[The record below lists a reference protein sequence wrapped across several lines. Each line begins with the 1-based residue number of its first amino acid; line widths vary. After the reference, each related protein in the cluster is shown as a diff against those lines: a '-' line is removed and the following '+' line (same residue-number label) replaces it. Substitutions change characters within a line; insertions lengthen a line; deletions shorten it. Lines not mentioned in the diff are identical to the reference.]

1 MQTALPARRDPL
13 LSRSTPL
20 LLTLI
25 AATLIGWA
33 TPSFAQGANSP
44 TRGVRLLSESVSD
57 SWDASALEL
66 NPAGIG
72 FIDGWNFAF
81 YHATFGEKDG
91 EGDSVF
97 FAARIIGPWTV
108 GFGMQ
113 FLRWSQFG
121 GDYLKLTITNTL
133 NLHRTFAIGFSY
145 NFFVDDKDR
154 DIRKLGSFDVGLIYR
169 PFSWLSLGLAV
180 KDIDTPLFRGKPLNR
195 FYDVAVGLRPGD
207 EPRYSLSLGMRI
219 EENAATVDPYLA
231 FRFEPLDGWVLLGQ
245 AGLMRRSSRNNF
257 YASFGMEFNFSLIGA
272 GAGYQ
277 FERMNGKNTH
287 GFTTYFRVSSRAFR
301 TLLRPRQIYPVLEL
315 GGGLTEYNRS
325 GLFATKRPTLFA
337 YVHAIH
343 YYRLDKSVAGLVI
356 RLSGGGMGWAQ
367 AEEIRNALAAFQKA
381 GKKVVVHIDST
392 NALGFYLAS
401 VADLLT
407 VNPAGGVYLTGLSTT
422 LTFFKGVMSKIGIEA
437 DFVRIGKYK
446 SFPETFTRRSP
457 TEPNKM
463 VRNSLLDGIFGHF
476 LDSVAAS
483 RHVSRTRVREALDRG
498 QFLPEELQRY
508 QLIDRALNF
517 DQLGQAIKKRWGGSP
532 VIKTRYP
539 SLRRQP
545 TNWSEPNEIA
555 ILVVDGSIVEGRSRT
570 IPLIDQRFTGSASFA
585 KLMAQVRSNRRIKA
599 VVVRV
604 DSGGGSALA
613 SDIMHR
619 EILLTRKV
627 KPVVVSFGNVAASG
641 AYYLAAGAN
650 KIFASRTTITG
661 SIGIFAGKFVFSG
674 LFRWLGIDRVNFKRG
689 RYAQLFSIDKKFDP
703 AERRLVLQKITHF
716 YQIFLRRVATGR
728 RLTTQAVDKV
738 GRGRVW
744 LGSQAKPLGLFDS
757 YGGLWDA
764 LMEARRL
771 AGIDK
776 GERIRY
782 RLLPELGFWERI
794 KKFFGVKTSPDLGLL
809 GQAQQKVL
817 QLLAPALLQ
826 YRAYEPLALMPFIIE
841 FR

>member
-1 MQTALPARRDPL
+1 MQTRLSALRGFSFVVLFASLVSFVDLGAAR
-13 LSRSTPL
+13 
-20 LLTLI
+20 
-25 AATLIGWA
+25 
-33 TPSFAQGANSP
+33 AQGANSP
-44 TRGVRLLSESVSD
+44 TRGVRLLSESVAD
-57 SWDASALEL
+57 GWDASVLEL

-91 EGDSVF
+91 EGDSIF
-97 FAARIIGPWTV
+97 FAARLIGPWTM

-113 FLRWSQFG
+113 FMRWSQFG
-121 GDYLKLTITNTL
+121 GDYLKFTITNTL

-145 NFFVDDKDR
+145 NFFLDDRDR

-169 PFSWLSLGLAV
+169 PFDWLSLGLAV
-180 KDIDTPLFRGKPLNR
+180 KDIDTPVFRGKPLNR

-219 EENAATVDPYLA
+219 EENAATVDPYLS
-231 FRFEPLDGWVLLGQ
+231 FRFEPLHGWVILGQ

-257 YASFGMEFNFSLIGA
+257 YASLGMEFNFSLIGA

-277 FERMNGKNTH
+277 FERNNGKNTH
-287 GFTTYFRVSSRAFR
+287 GFTTYFRISSRSYR
-301 TLLRPRQIYPVLEL
+301 SLLRPRQIYPLLRL
-315 GGGLTEYNRS
+315 GGTLTEYNRA
-325 GLFATKRPTLFA
+325 GLFATKHPTLFA
-337 YVHAIH
+337 YVHAIN
-343 YYRLDKSVAGLVI
+343 YYRVDKSVKGLVV

-367 AEEIRNALAAFQKA
+367 AEEIRNALAAFKKA
-381 GKKVVVHIDST
+381 GKHLIIHIDST
-392 NALGFYLAS
+392 NALGFYVAS

-422 LTFFKGVMSKIGIEA
+422 LTFFKGLMSKVGIEA
-437 DFVRIGKYK
+437 QFVKIGKYK
-446 SFPETFTRRSP
+446 SFPEAFTRRGP
-457 TEPNKM
+457 TEANKM
-463 VRNSLLDGIFGHF
+463 VRNSLLDGIFQHF
-476 LDSVAAS
+476 LNAVALS
-483 RHVSRTRVREALDRG
+483 RKVTPARVRQALDSG
-498 QFLPEELQRY
+498 QFLPEELQRMG
-508 QLIDRALNF
+508 LIDKVANF
-517 DQLGQAIKKRWGGSP
+517 DELKSVIKKRWGGSP
-532 VIKTRYP
+532 VLKAGHP
-539 SLRRQP
+539 SLKPQP
-545 TNWSEPNEIA
+545 THWSEPNEIA
-555 ILVVDGSIVEGRSRT
+555 ILVVDGSIVEGTSRT

-585 KLMAQVRSNRRIKA
+585 KLMAKVRSDRRIKA

-674 LFRWLGIDRVNFKRG
+674 LFRWLGIDRVSYSRG
-689 RYAQLFSIDKKFDP
+689 RYARLFSIDKTFDP
-703 AERRLVLQKITHF
+703 GERKLVLQKITHF

-728 RLTTQAVDKV
+728 KLTTAAVDKV

-744 LGSQAKPLGLFDS
+744 LGSQAKVHGLFDE
-757 YGGLWDA
+757 YGGLWEA

-771 AGIDK
+771 AGISK

-782 RLLPELGFWERI
+782 RLLPELGFWERV
-794 KKFFGVKTSPDLGLL
+794 KRLFGVKASTDLGLL
-809 GQAQQKVL
+809 DQAKRRIL

-841 FR
+841 FN